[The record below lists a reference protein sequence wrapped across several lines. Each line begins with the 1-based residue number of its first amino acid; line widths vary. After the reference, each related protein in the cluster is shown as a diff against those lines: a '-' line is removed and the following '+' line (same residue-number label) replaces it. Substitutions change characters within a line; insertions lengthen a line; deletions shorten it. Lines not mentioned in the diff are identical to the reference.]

1 MSLEEAIGYVASDEL
16 IKGDGSHASSLFLR
30 SQPKNNPN
38 ASLFTSQQDE
48 YMKCE
53 VIECCESL
61 KNVLNVLAVGENEKS
76 SKKVLN
82 NLLKITLLP
91 MPQKLIN
98 PTLFQMMLTYGSSFG
113 TSISMELEHQ
123 VNFLKSNDTRV
134 VICEKF
140 QYCRPSGCYGDAVI
154 IHLCSAM

>member
-1 MSLEEAIGYVASDEL
+1 M
-16 IKGDGSHASSLFLR
+16 KQGDGSLASSLFLI

-123 VNFLKSNDTRV
+123 VQLESTT
-134 VICEKF
+134 
-140 QYCRPSGCYGDAVI
+140 S
-154 IHLCSAM
+154 

>member
-1 MSLEEAIGYVASDEL
+1 MCPSFSSSPALPFVSVVTSSAVLQIPIALDMAVEFRSRDSDL
-16 IKGDGSHASSLFLR
+16 WKHIYA
-30 SQPKNNPN
+30 
-38 ASLFTSQQDE
+38 DE

-123 VNFLKSNDTRV
+123 VQLESTT
-134 VICEKF
+134 
-140 QYCRPSGCYGDAVI
+140 S
-154 IHLCSAM
+154 

>member
-1 MSLEEAIGYVASDEL
+1 MFQTYDGMIIGEHSRESDLDVNLVRTKENLPISVLLAKMKTEAIS
-16 IKGDGSHASSLFLR
+16 
-30 SQPKNNPN
+30 
-38 ASLFTSQQDE
+38 TSTYE

-123 VNFLKSNDTRV
+123 
-134 VICEKF
+134 F

>member
-1 MSLEEAIGYVASDEL
+1 M
-16 IKGDGSHASSLFLR
+16 KQGDGSLASSLFLI

-38 ASLFTSQQDE
+38 ASLFTSQQGQYSPYE

-123 VNFLKSNDTRV
+123 VQLESTT
-134 VICEKF
+134 
-140 QYCRPSGCYGDAVI
+140 S
-154 IHLCSAM
+154 

>member
-1 MSLEEAIGYVASDEL
+1 MNLLREMDLLLVPYSSDPSLKIIQMPPFLLASKIPIALDMAVE
-16 IKGDGSHASSLFLR
+16 FR
-30 SQPKNNPN
+30 SRDSDLWKHIY
-38 ASLFTSQQDE
+38 ADE

-123 VNFLKSNDTRV
+123 IQLESTT
-134 VICEKF
+134 
-140 QYCRPSGCYGDAVI
+140 S
-154 IHLCSAM
+154 

>member
-1 MSLEEAIGYVASDEL
+1 MFQTYDGMIIGEHSRESDLDVNLVRTKENLPISVLLAKMKTEAIS
-16 IKGDGSHASSLFLR
+16 
-30 SQPKNNPN
+30 
-38 ASLFTSQQDE
+38 TSTYE

-61 KNVLNVLAVGENEKS
+61 KNVLNVLAVGENEKR
-76 SKKVLN
+76 
-82 NLLKITLLP
+82 
-91 MPQKLIN
+91 
-98 PTLFQMMLTYGSSFG
+98 MLTYGSSFG

>member
-1 MSLEEAIGYVASDEL
+1 MFQTYDGMIIGEHSRESDL
-16 IKGDGSHASSLFLR
+16 DGDGSHASSLFLR

-61 KNVLNVLAVGENEKS
+61 KNVLNVLAVGENEKR
-76 SKKVLN
+76 
-82 NLLKITLLP
+82 
-91 MPQKLIN
+91 
-98 PTLFQMMLTYGSSFG
+98 MLTYGSSFG

-123 VNFLKSNDTRV
+123 ITYLYPG
-134 VICEKF
+134 KF
-140 QYCRPSGCYGDAVI
+140 SKEQ
-154 IHLCSAM
+154 